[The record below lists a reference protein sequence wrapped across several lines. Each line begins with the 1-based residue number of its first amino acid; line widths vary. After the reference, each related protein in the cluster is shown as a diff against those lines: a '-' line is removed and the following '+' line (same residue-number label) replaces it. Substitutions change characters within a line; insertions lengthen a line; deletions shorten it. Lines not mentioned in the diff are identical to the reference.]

1 MKKFFSLS
9 LVTMSALFV
18 LTIFSLMQNT
28 PAGYLVPVNEEI
40 YTAGDFDQ
48 LRIRKT
54 YCLSPSDTPNAIP
67 TEDFEQA
74 RRHYHLLELTKEEI
88 SGEVLYVAIFADSGT
103 PYSDTSKMTFT
114 QR

>member
-1 MKKFFSLS
+1 MKKFFALS

-48 LRIRKT
+48 LRIRKPT
-54 YCLSPSDTPNAIP
+54 ASPLLTP
-67 TEDFEQA
+67 Q
-74 RRHYHLLELTKEEI
+74 
-88 SGEVLYVAIFADSGT
+88 T
-103 PYSDTSKMTFT
+103 PSP
-114 QR
+114 QRILNKLDATIICWS